1 MKKICFLFLYLFSL
15 SCILCG
21 NEQYVH
27 LSDKISFASYSDLKS
42 QSTTFEIS
50 EDIIKES
57 EKVTIEV
64 MSNSNFKYD
73 VGEYHNLTSEEVMR
87 IKTER
92 KQLAEKYH
100 VFLNTETLN
109 FISQKNLNNVYI
121 SKYFPIVS
129 FEIDSHELVNS
140 KYALLNDLAKNEN
153 VKNIEVKP
161 KKEYQEQAS
170 FNGALEVMNAYDE
183 VYSGSLT
190 GNGVVVGVLDCGIID
205 IENPNFEGKN
215 VTVRNHLA
223 YIESVQQHATAMASI
238 IVKTA
243 SNASILSVEA
253 FNNLS
258 GELDWMIDR
267 NVDVVNM
274 SFGESGVDGYSTAS
288 ATVDYM
294 IKTYGITCCVSAG
307 NCTIEDGYYVA
318 NPGLSLNAITVGNN
332 SSSCTI
338 DPASCYISSTGVDKP
353 TLTNIGTSVFVPN
366 INYDMSGTSVSTA
379 FTTGAVALLME
390 HDPTL
395 KLYPARVTGLL
406 TSSSYMNPN
415 LSYLEDSYLD
425 DEGGA
430 GVVDFGNAKEN
441 VNNYFSVATNSSHT
455 ANQVIYS
462 TRLYLTKGQKIRMT
476 LSWLADSNGSV
487 NSTVVNDYEL
497 SLCRP
502 SGGEEQCTWGSTGT
516 VDMINYTAEYTGNYW
531 VYVVVTDNTND
542 DTSQTLF
549 VTWSIE

>member
-100 VFLNTETLN
+100 VSLNTETLN

-140 KYALLNDLAKNEN
+140 KYALLNEIAKNEN
-153 VKNIEVKP
+153 VKKIEVKP
-161 KKEYQEQAS
+161 KKKYQEQGS
-170 FNGALEVMNAYDE
+170 FNDALESMNAYDE

-190 GNGVVVGVLDCGIID
+190 GNGVVVGVLDGGIVD
-205 IENPNFEGKN
+205 VENENLVGKN
-215 VTVRNHLA
+215 ITVRNHLA
-223 YIESVQQHATAMASI
+223 FIETVVPHATAMASI
-238 IVKTA
+238 IINTA
-243 SNASILSVEA
+243 SNASILSVEE
-253 FNNLS
+253 FQNIS

-274 SFGESGVDGYSTAS
+274 SFGESGKNGYTTIS

-294 IKTYGITCCVSAG
+294 IKTYGITCCVAAG
-307 NCTIEDGYYVA
+307 NYNTEDGYYVA
-318 NPGLSLNAITVGNN
+318 NPGLALNAITVGNTDPN
-332 SSSCTI
+332 NLI
-338 DPASCYISSTGVDKP
+338 DASSCYISSTDVDKP
-353 TLTNIGTSVFVPN
+353 TLTNIGAGVAVPYISSAMN
-366 INYDMSGTSVSTA
+366 GTSVSTA

-462 TRLYLTKGQKIRMT
+462 TRLYLTKGQDIRMT